1 MRLNPKIPIQSFEC
15 SSPSVGVKDGCL
27 LSRHWRRRAAVVSLD
42 SAHYNG
48 DRWWHFHCGKN
59 IYKHLSSCSHIAIN
73 SAVRLSV
80 RRVPDTHCCAWI
92 WPKMW
97 LVLDIWASWK
107 RHLAIILVFCF
118 FSCFLSKRSTGASP
132 ALGSFCGRE
141 EQSGEPH
148 DSFTP
153 QQCGDGHLLLVVWQQ
168 NRGESYFLI
177 SQQCSLLTKWPDRF
191 TVHLC
196 VSLVSFSLSWPWTE
210 RCPSLSQRREVTLS
224 ASRRQWETLSFRI
237 KWLWQFTVNLIY
249 TFLFYSRC
257 NPCRHLTF
265 SQFNS

>member
-80 RRVPDTHCCAWI
+80 RRVPYTHCCAWI

-107 RHLAIILVFCF
+107 RHLAIILVFF
-118 FSCFLSKRSTGASP
+118 FFFMFSLQKVNWSKSSSRLLLWSWRTKRWTSRQFYAPAMWGQSSSTGGLTTKQRRVLFSHFP
-132 ALGSFCGRE
+132 TM
-141 EQSGEPH
+141 QPINQM
-148 DSFTP
+148 T
-153 QQCGDGHLLLVVWQQ
+153 WQIH
-168 NRGESYFLI
+168 ST
-177 SQQCSLLTKWPDRF
+177 S
-191 TVHLC
+191 LC
-196 VSLVSFSLSWPWTE
+196 VSGVFQPV
-210 RCPSLSQRREVTLS
+210 VTLDG
-224 ASRRQWETLSFRI
+224 AMSF
-237 KWLWQFTVNLIY
+237 
-249 TFLFYSRC
+249 
-257 NPCRHLTF
+257 TF
-265 SQFNS
+265 SKEGSHTVSVQAAVGNTVLQDQMAVAVYGKSYIHIFILLSL